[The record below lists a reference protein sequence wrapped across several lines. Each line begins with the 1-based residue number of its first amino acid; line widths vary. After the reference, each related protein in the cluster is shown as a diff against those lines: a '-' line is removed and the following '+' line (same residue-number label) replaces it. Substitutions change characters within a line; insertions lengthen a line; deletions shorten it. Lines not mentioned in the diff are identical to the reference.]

1 MAGCRAKVSG
11 MLNGRLYRVAF
22 APFALALAVAAFSLT
37 ARPRPL
43 TSTLAPD
50 AFEGAPAL
58 AELKSL
64 AAEFPSRRPGSPGD
78 GVLAKKIARTLEGLG
93 APGHG
98 GFEVTMHEFQAQ
110 TAEGEPTLSTVI
122 ARRAGS
128 SGGAPIVILAHR
140 DAHGAG
146 GSSSQAELSGTA
158 ALIELA
164 RVFAARETQ
173 RTIVLVS
180 TSGGSGGD
188 AGALDFAT
196 GGLDAT
202 TSPSSASSPSA
213 GIDAALVLGDVA
225 GTSRHEP
232 RVIPYSDAFGSAPES
247 LQRTVAGAIAQNG
260 GANPGAP
267 STIGQLAHLAFPLA
281 TGEQGALNASG
292 LPAVLVQVTGEATPP
307 AGEAVSAERLEAFG
321 RAALS
326 AVDALDA
333 APAIEAAPQ
342 TGLVIGGQVMGEWVL
357 RLLLATL
364 LFPPLVLLADGY
376 ARLRRRRG
384 ASGDREMF
392 RGLEWTGLCAVPFL
406 AAAVFAKVLGRLGA
420 LPVPPM
426 PVQASALSFGGS
438 AVGGVLAVAL
448 VLVLAWLAWPA
459 AVRRLGLRVRPDDD
473 GAGLAML
480 TVLLIVGVVVWL
492 GNPYAA
498 LLLIGALHLWL
509 LLVSPRT
516 RPPRVAA
523 LSLVALALVPFAL
536 LIAFYARELGG
547 GPGGIAWDAVLL
559 IAGGHVGIVAT
570 VLWSLGF
577 GCASAAALLATAS
590 EAELGDDG
598 IDGGTPLRIRGPLSY
613 AGPGSLGGTESA
625 LRR

>member
-1 MAGCRAKVSG
+1 

-22 APFALALAVAAFSLT
+22 VPFALALAVASFSLT
-37 ARPRPL
+37 ARPQPL

-58 AELKSL
+58 AELQSL
-64 AAEFPSRRPGSPGD
+64 AAEFPQRRPGSPGD
-78 GVLAKKIARTLEGLG
+78 GALAKKIAQTLEGLG

-98 GFEVTMHEFQAQ
+98 GFEVTTHEFQAQ
-110 TAEGEPTLSTVI
+110 TAEGERTLSTVI

-140 DAHGAG
+140 DAHASGARP
-146 GSSSQAELSGTA
+146 ELSGTA

-180 TSGGSGGD
+180 TSGGSGGS

-196 GGLDAT
+196 EDDAST
-202 TSPSSASSPSA
+202 PTQATPSS

-225 GTSRHEP
+225 GVGRRGQGP
-232 RVIPYSDAFGSAPES
+232 FVVPYSDAFGSAPEE

-260 GANPGAP
+260 GGNPGAL

-281 TGEQGALNASG
+281 TGEQGALNANG

-307 AGEAVSAERLEAFG
+307 ASEAVSAERLEAFG

-326 AVDALDA
+326 AVDALDT
-333 APAIEAAPQ
+333 APAIESAPQ
-342 TGLVIGGQVMGEWVL
+342 TGLVIGRQVLPEWVL

-364 LFPPLVLLADGY
+364 LIPPLLLLADGY
-376 ARLRRRRG
+376 ARLRRRQG
-384 ASGDREMF
+384 SSGDRAML
-392 RGLEWTGLCAVPFL
+392 RGLVWTGLCALPFL
-406 AAAVFAKVLGRLGA
+406 AVALFAKALGRLGA
-420 LPVPPM
+420 LPAPPL
-426 PVQASALSFGGS
+426 PVQASALVLGGS
-438 AVGGVLAVAL
+438 AVRAVLVVAL
-448 VLVLAWLAWPA
+448 ALGLAWLAWPWG
-459 AVRRLGLRVRPDDD
+459 VRRLGLRIRPDDD
-473 GAGLAML
+473 GAGLALL
-480 TVLLIVGVVVWL
+480 TVLLAVTIVVWL
-492 GNPYAA
+492 SNPYAA

-516 RPPRVAA
+516 RPPRLA
-523 LSLVALALVPFAL
+523 ALALVVVALVPLAL
-536 LIAFYARELGG
+536 LIAFYARELGL
-547 GPGGIAWDAVLL
+547 GPGGVAWDAVLL
-559 IAGGHVGIVAT
+559 LAGGHVGIAAT

-577 GCASAAALLATAS
+577 GCVVAAALLAVAP
-590 EAELGDDG
+590 EAELGDDV
-598 IDGGTPLRIRGPLSY
+598 IDGGAPLRIRGPLSY

>member
-1 MAGCRAKVSG
+1 

-22 APFALALAVAAFSLT
+22 APFAVALAVAAFSLT
-37 ARPRPL
+37 ARPGPL

-64 AAEFPSRRPGSPGD
+64 ATEFPSRRPGSPGD
-78 GVLAKKIARTLEGLG
+78 EALAAKIAQTLKGLG

-98 GFEVTMHEFQAQ
+98 GFEVTTHKFPAQ
-110 TAEGEPTLSTVI
+110 TIEGERTLSTVI
-122 ARRAGS
+122 AQRAGS
-128 SGGAPIVILAHR
+128 SGGTPIVILAHR

-146 GSSSQAELSGTA
+146 GFPSQAELSGTA

-188 AGALDFAT
+188 AGALNFAT
-196 GGLDAT
+196 EASPFAQ
-202 TSPSSASSPSA
+202 TSPST

-225 GTSRHEP
+225 GGSKGKP
-232 RVIPYSDAFGSAPES
+232 FVVPYSDAFGSAPEE
-247 LQRTVAGAIAQNG
+247 LQRTVTSAIAQNV

-267 STIGQLAHLAFPLA
+267 STFGQLAHLAFPLA
-281 TGEQGALNASG
+281 TGEQGALNANG
-292 LPAVLVQVTGEATPP
+292 LPAVLVQVTGEATPR
-307 AGEAVSAERLEAFG
+307 AGEAVSAEELEAFG

-326 AVDALDA
+326 AVDALDT
-333 APAIEAAPQ
+333 APEIKSAPQ
-342 TGLVIGGQVMGEWVL
+342 TGLVIGRQVLGEWVL
-357 RLLLATL
+357 RLLLVTL
-364 LFPPLVLLADGY
+364 LIPPLLLLADGY

-384 ASGDREMF
+384 ANGDRAML
-392 RGLEWTGLCAVPFL
+392 RGLAWTGLCALPFL
-406 AAAVFAKVLGRLGA
+406 AAAVFAKALGRLGA
-420 LPVPPM
+420 LPVPPL
-426 PVQASALSFGGS
+426 PVQASALELGGS
-438 AVGGVLAVAL
+438 AVRGMLAVAL
-448 VLVLAWLAWPA
+448 ALGLAWLAWPWG
-459 AVRRLGLRVRPDDD
+459 VRRLGLRARPDDD
-473 GAGLAML
+473 GAGLALL
-480 TVLLIVGVVVWL
+480 TVLLAVTIVVWL
-492 GNPYAA
+492 SNPYAA
-498 LLLIGALHLWL
+498 LLMVGGLHMWL

-516 RPPRVAA
+516 RPPRPA
-523 LSLVALALVPFAL
+523 ALALVAVALVPLAL
-536 LIAFYARELGG
+536 LIAFYARELGV
-547 GPGGIAWDAVLL
+547 GPAGIAWDAVLL
-559 IAGGHVGIVAT
+559 LAGGHVGIAAT

-577 GCASAAALLATAS
+577 GCVVAAALLATAP

-598 IDGGTPLRIRGPLSY
+598 IDDGTPLRIRGPLSY